1 MSMKNNLDEEYF
13 EILVQPQN
21 FYEIFLDF
29 ITQNIQDTLE
39 EISTPHFFEGYENNL
54 SNYDLSFFFPES
66 EQKYDQIIIRTT
78 QSPQSILPLLK
89 EFAKLL
95 SQRVGEEVDFGFG
108 YKVCKNQDWIEAY
121 RQSIMPICIEN
132 FYIRP
137 SWHKSAKELGYT
149 QQDIIIDP
157 ALAFGSG
164 HHATTWMCIEL
175 LSEMNLQGKKL
186 LDVGCGSGILSICAS
201 SLGAKVEICDTDE
214 FAIKESEKNFALNSQ
229 SFQKSWVGSIGDTQE
244 SYEIIVANIL
254 AHILMMLQK
263 DFYDHL
269 PIGGHLILSGILQ
282 EYQEQVLEKFKNWE
296 VEKILQKDEWVAIKL
311 AKVK

>member
-1 MSMKNNLDEEYF
+1 MKNSLDEEYF
-13 EILVQPQN
+13 EILVQPQS

-39 EISTPHFFEGYENNL
+39 EISTPYSFEGYTNDL
-54 SNYDLSFFFPES
+54 SAYDLSCFFPMN
-66 EQKYDQIIIRTT
+66 EQQYNQIIIRTT
-78 QSPQSILPLLK
+78 QSPLNILPLLS
-89 EFAKLL
+89 EFAKIL
-95 SQRVGEEVDFGFG
+95 SQRVGMSVDFGFG
-108 YKVCKNQDWIEAY
+108 YKICKNQDWIEAY
-121 RQSIMPICIEN
+121 RQSIIPICVKD

-137 SWHKSAKELGYT
+137 SWHKNAQELGYP
-149 QQDIIIDP
+149 QKDIIIDP

-175 LSEMNLQGKKL
+175 LCEMNLKGKKL
-186 LDVGCGSGILSICAS
+186 LDVGCGSGILSICAA

-229 SFQKSWVGSIGDTQE
+229 TFEKSWVGSIGDTQE

-254 AHILMMLQK
+254 AHILIAFQS
-263 DFYDHL
+263 DFLDRL
-269 PIGGHLILSGILQ
+269 LIGGKLILSGILQ

-296 VEKILQKDEWVAIKL
+296 VEKILQKDEWIAIKL

>member
-1 MSMKNNLDEEYF
+1 MKNNLNEEYF
-13 EILVQPQN
+13 EILIQPQS
-21 FYEIFLDF
+21 FYEVFLDF
-29 ITQNIQDTLE
+29 ITHNIQDTLE
-39 EISTPHFFEGYENNL
+39 EISTPYSFEGYDNNL
-54 SNYDLSFFFPES
+54 STYDFSLFFPAE
-66 EQKYDQIIIRTT
+66 EQKYHQIIIRTT
-78 QSPQSILPLLK
+78 QTPQSILPLLV
-89 EFAKLL
+89 EFSQVL
-95 SQRVGEEVDFGFG
+95 SQRVEEDVNFGFG
-108 YKVCKNQDWIEAY
+108 YKICKNQDWIEAY
-121 RQSIMPICIEN
+121 RQSIMPICIQD

-137 SWHKSAKELGYT
+137 SWHTSAEKLGYT
-149 QQDIIIDP
+149 YKDIVIDP

-175 LSEMNLQGKKL
+175 LSQMDLEGKKF

-201 SLGAKVEICDTDE
+201 SLGAKTQFCDTDE

-229 SFQKSWVGSIGDTQE
+229 TFQKSWVGSIGDTQE
-244 SYEIIVANIL
+244 NYEVIVANIL
-254 AHILMMLQK
+254 AHILIMLQK

-269 PIGGHLILSGILQ
+269 QIGGTLILSGILQ